1 MSHPARSAT
10 GLRRRFGCSGCGKN
24 NPAAMA
30 QELVSNIAAALSA
43 AAARAALDGQSHG
56 QYL

>member
-1 MSHPARSAT
+1 M
-10 GLRRRFGCSGCGKN
+10 GLRRRFGCPDCGKN

-43 AAARAALDGQSHG
+43 AAARAVSHG
-56 QYL
+56 QSDAQFLWRRTTT